1 MTRPPGSPCPP
12 RSPLPV
18 IACLILL
25 LSSPCTCLAA
35 PRHGADLM
43 RETHAP
49 AILVGYFETFL
60 KDKDIEAFQASVMAR
75 YTEGTLGRVARSG
88 TLQARR
94 AAILALGLV
103 GSFESNQVVAKC
115 LADSDVAVRNLAQN
129 ALWAIWFRA
138 DTPENNA
145 SLQEVRDLIGRERFA
160 EALAAADR
168 LIARSPTFAE
178 AHNQKAI
185 ILFAQGRFR
194 ESASAC
200 RKVLKHNPYHIGA
213 LGGLGQ
219 CEIKLERYQDA
230 LSTFR
235 KALSLQP
242 YSEGLR
248 ETISVLEAE
257 VE

>member
-1 MTRPPGSPCPP
+1 MPRGS
-12 RSPLPV
+12 
-18 IACLILL
+18 
-25 LSSPCTCLAA
+25 
-35 PRHGADLM
+35 
-43 RETHAP
+43 
-49 AILVGYFETFL
+49 VG
-60 KDKDIEAFQASVMAR
+60 S
-75 YTEGTLGRVARSG
+75 
-88 TLQARR
+88 LQARR

-103 GSFESNQVVAKC
+103 GTFESNRVVAKS

-145 SLQEVRDLIGRERFA
+145 LLQEVRDLIGRERLA

-168 LIARSPTFAE
+168 LIARSPKFAE

-200 RKVLKHNPYHIGA
+200 RKVLKQNPYHIGA

-219 CEIKLERYQDA
+219 CEIKLELYQDA
-230 LSTFR
+230 LATFR